1 MKFKAFLYQNPL
13 GLISTL
19 ILFVF
24 SIASYFLDFKIFVS
38 FTITFGLVLLIDVI
52 YFIFNFRNTKKYI
65 AQINKS
71 LSADTADAVSAFP
84 LPAVMS
90 DKQGNITWFNKQFE
104 EDILENF
111 EIKKLSMNDFFDD
124 FSFTRLAEERVS
136 DAHFADRQFT
146 AFAMPLN
153 NSTNSAICFYLFDDT
168 YLKDIAK
175 EYHFSRPFV
184 MLILVDN
191 IEQLSRGLTDSKFA
205 LVSSGIESRVEE
217 WLKEEEVI
225 LKKIGNG
232 NFLVIGE
239 KRNLDNL
246 SQMKFSVLN
255 EVRNYSYNGTPVNAT
270 LSIGVGTGETF
281 RECENKAR
289 KALDMSLGRGGDQAA
304 VYTEDGYIYFGGVSN
319 RANDNSRVSPRQ
331 TAANISTL
339 LKQYSKVF
347 VMGHKYSDYDAIGA
361 AMGMQYF
368 AESNGLEAY
377 VVVDSKTTLSSAL
390 VNLSQEKGFKAFI
403 TPSKALDLCDDDT
416 VVIVVDTHRH
426 MLLDSSDLY
435 DLAGTT
441 VVIDHHRLSDDH
453 IEDAEIFY
461 SSPSPSSTCEMVAEL
476 IEYSTIQ
483 DNLPPVVATALLSGI
498 VLDTKD
504 YVLRTS
510 QRTFEAAGFL
520 RDNGADTVEVRKLF
534 SIDADM
540 ASLKNEII
548 SESKIHNGFMVGST
562 LSDNKNL
569 RIVTS
574 SAADE
579 MLNIEGVKA
588 SFVLSKIGVGKI
600 QISAR
605 SLGEE
610 NVQLIMEKL
619 GGGGHSTMAAAQI
632 KGSNI
637 EQAKQMLLDAID
649 EYIFNK

>member
-13 GLISTL
+13 GLISALVLL
-19 ILFVF
+19 IF
-24 SIASYFLDFKIFVS
+24 SISSYFVDFKIFIAFV
-38 FTITFGLVLLIDVI
+38 ITFGLVLLIDII
-52 YFIFNFRNTKKYI
+52 YSIFSFKNTKKYI

-71 LSADTADAVSAFP
+71 LSADMADAVSAFP
-84 LPAVMS
+84 LPAVMC
-90 DKQGNITWFNKQFE
+90 DKHGNVTWFNKQFE
-104 EDILENF
+104 EEILENF

-136 DAHFADRQFT
+136 DAHFADRQYT
-146 AFAMPLN
+146 AFSLPLN
-153 NSTNSAICFYLFDDT
+153 NSAICFYLFDDT
-168 YLKDIAK
+168 YLKNIAK

-246 SQMKFSVLN
+246 SEKKFSVLN

-270 LSIGVGTGETF
+270 LSIGVGTGESF

-319 RANDNSRVSPRQ
+319 RLNDNSRVSPRQ

-377 VVVDSKTTLSSAL
+377 VVVDSKTTLSSSL

-441 VVIDHHRLSDDH
+441 VVIDHHRLCDDY

-483 DNLPPVVATALLSGI
+483 DNLPSVVATALLSGI

-520 RDNGADTVEVRKLF
+520 RDNGADTVEVKKLF

-569 RIVTS
+569 RIITS
-574 SAADE
+574 SAADD